1 MNRKRDLSLKQ
12 IAIDGPAGAGK
23 STVAKAVAK
32 RLGLFYLDTGAM
44 YRALAYKALKMKI
57 DINDVLRVSEL
68 ARCTEIVMDH
78 SEKRFVWCDGQ
89 EVSTQIRTPE
99 VTKAVSKVAAYPQV
113 RERLVDLQRL
123 EAKKGGLVMDG
134 RDIGT
139 HVLPQ
144 ADLKIFLTASP
155 EERAKRRWLEL
166 LAAGKEVSLDEVKR
180 DMEERDRADSER
192 ETSPLIPAKDARILD
207 TTGLRIEEIVEMIVS
222 LSMEAE

>member
-113 RERLVDLQRL
+113 RARLVDLQRL

-166 LAAGKEVSLDEVKR
+166 MAAGKEVSLDEVKR

-192 ETSPLIPAKDARILD
+192 ETSPLIPAKDAHILD
-207 TTGLRIEEIVEMIVS
+207 TTGLRIEEIVGMIVS

>member
-44 YRALAYKALKMKI
+44 YRALAYKALKTEI

-113 RERLVDLQRL
+113 RARLVDLQRL

-166 LAAGKEVSLDEVKR
+166 MAAGKEVSLDEVKR

-192 ETSPLIPAKDARILD
+192 ETSPLIPAKDAHILD
-207 TTGLRIEEIVEMIVS
+207 TTGLRIEEIVGMIVS